1 VAAVP
6 RATAALLTAILAAF
20 ALAACGGGSSSS
32 SDAPTTAD
40 FRTEYAP
47 ISAVIRGIGDDIGA
61 AVNSAKGKTDA
72 QLQAQF
78 GDLAKRTGTA
88 ADALAGTHPPDDA
101 AIEQARD
108 QLISGVRQGA
118 SDLAAISS
126 AASLSDAKAAKAATI
141 KLIQHSA
148 NVKTPR
154 LKLDKL
160 VLSAN

>member
-1 VAAVP
+1 MAPVL
-6 RATAALLTAILAAF
+6 RATTVLLTAILAALV
-20 ALAACGGGSSSS
+20 LAACGGSSG

-61 AVNSAKGKTDA
+61 AVTDAKSKTDA

-78 GDLAKRTGTA
+78 GELAKRTGTA
-88 ADALAGTHPPDDA
+88 ADALAETQPPDDA
-101 AIEQARD
+101 AIQQARR
-108 QLISGVRQGA
+108 QLITGVRQGA
-118 SDLAAISS
+118 SDLAAIST
-126 AASLSDAKAAKAATI
+126 AASLSDAAAAKAATI
-141 KLIQHSA
+141 KLIEHSA
-148 NVKTPR
+148 AVKTPR